1 LRRRIGL
8 LEHDDTISEQSRLW
22 CDDGHDAGLS
32 AAVEDLAPVGAWPS
46 YVAQAAIG
54 YVIYGLGAAG
64 PYLRTQ
70 LGLSD
75 DEVGLHSTALAIG
88 LVVAG
93 TLAAG
98 LGRRFGET
106 AVRGAAIA
114 ALGVAIPVLAAA
126 PAVVATLGAS
136 LLIGLGAGTLLG
148 HVNSTLG
155 APGGRLAR
163 LRLARANVWAMISAF
178 VGPVIVAAGASVG
191 PGWWL
196 GLAPALVLLGVVA
209 LDMRSRRHVAAA
221 APSGSDRGS
230 LPRSYWLAWTFLVAA
245 ISVEFSIVFWGA
257 TLVERRTH
265 VSIPEATAI
274 GALFLGGMFAGR
286 LGLSVGIGAGH
297 DIRRNA
303 ASGLVLAGVG
313 AGVAWVSTAPIVS
326 AVALFLAGV
335 GVAIL
340 YPLGVAAAL
349 AGAPAQ
355 LALAGNRLTLA
366 SGLAILVAPLALGAI
381 ADATGVIAGWGLVLG
396 LVAVA
401 LCLVFGLSTGQP
413 AQARAAHTSDEA
425 DLTSKPV

>member
-1 LRRRIGL
+1 M
-8 LEHDDTISEQSRLW
+8 
-22 CDDGHDAGLS
+22 
-32 AAVEDLAPVGAWPS
+32 GAWPS
-46 YVAQAAIG
+46 YVADAAIG

-75 DEVGLHSTALAIG
+75 AEVGLHSTALAIG

-98 LGRRFGET
+98 LGRRFGDL

-114 ALGVAIPVLAAA
+114 TIAVALPILAEA

-148 HVNSTLG
+148 HVNTTLG

-178 VGPVIVAAGASVG
+178 VGPVIVAAGASIG
-191 PGWWL
+191 PGWWI
-196 GLAPALVLLGVVA
+196 GLAPALGLLAVVA
-209 LDMRSRRHVAAA
+209 IDTRSRRRLAAA
-221 APSGSDRGS
+221 APAGTDGGS
-230 LPRSYWLAWTFLVAA
+230 LPRAYWLAFAFLVAA

-265 VSIPEATAI
+265 VPIPEATAI

-303 ASGLVLAGVG
+303 ATGLVLAGVG
-313 AGVAWVSTAPIVS
+313 AGVAWVSTAAIMS
-326 AVALFLAGV
+326 GVALFLAGV

-349 AGAPAQ
+349 AGAPGQ

-381 ADATGVIAGWGLVLG
+381 ADAAGVIAGWGLVLG

-401 LCLVFGLSTGQP
+401 MCLVFGLTAGKSAHAGATDP
-413 AQARAAHTSDEA
+413 AEAAGTP
-425 DLTSKPV
+425 DLTSKPA

>member
-1 LRRRIGL
+1 MRSWPRCRCERRSRRPRTRRR
-8 LEHDDTISEQSRLW
+8 
-22 CDDGHDAGLS
+22 
-32 AAVEDLAPVGAWPS
+32 LA

-64 PYLRTQ
+64 PYLRAQ

-75 DEVGLHSTALAIG
+75 AEVGLHSTALAIG

-98 LGRRFGET
+98 LGRRFAER

-114 ALGVAIPVLAAA
+114 AIAVALPILAAA
-126 PAVVATLGAS
+126 PALLATLLAA

-163 LRLARANVWAMISAF
+163 LRLGRANVWAMISAF

-191 PGWWL
+191 PGWWIGLVPGL
-196 GLAPALVLLGVVA
+196 GLVGVIA
-209 LDMRSRRHVAAA
+209 LDLQSHRPAAGA
-221 APSGSDRGS
+221 IGAGATVGGG
-230 LPRSYWLAWTFLVAA
+230 LGRSYWLAWAFLVAA

-257 TLVERRTH
+257 TLVERRTG

-286 LGLSVGIGAGH
+286 LGLSAGIGAGH
-297 DIRRNA
+297 DVRRNA
-303 ASGLVLAGVG
+303 ATGLVLAGIG
-313 AGVAWVSTAPIVS
+313 AGVAWVSTS
-326 AVALFLAGV
+326 AALSGVALFLAGV

-349 AGAPAQ
+349 AAAPGR

-366 SGLAILVAPLALGAI
+366 SGLAILAAPLALGAF
-381 ADATGVIAGWGLVLG
+381 ADVAGVIAGWGLVLG

-401 LCLVFGLSTGQP
+401 LVLVSGLGP
-413 AQARAAHTSDEA
+413 AQPLAAGTVDHAGSVDHAAPVDARDPA
-425 DLTSKPV
+425 DLTSRPA